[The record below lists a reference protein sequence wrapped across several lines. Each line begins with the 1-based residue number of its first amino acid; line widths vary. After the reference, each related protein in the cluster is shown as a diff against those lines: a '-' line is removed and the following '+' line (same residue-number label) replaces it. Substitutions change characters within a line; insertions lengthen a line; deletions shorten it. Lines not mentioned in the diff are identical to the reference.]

1 MSDVFSNIDMAAD
14 LAHRWTEDLA
24 NSRIIKYLGLSAQQ
38 SWHAIIAHQRDVT
51 ATRNSFS
58 DSDYVSNAQNPKSDF
73 YPNVIFSFWEFFY
86 YFGFL
91 LLNRIILLTHI
102 ALPKA

>member
-1 MSDVFSNIDMAAD
+1 MSDVWSNIDMAAD

-38 SWHAIIAHQRDVT
+38 SWHAIIADQRDVT

-73 YPNVIFSFWEFFY
+73 LPKRDFF
-86 YFGFL
+86 FLRIFL
-91 LLNRIILLTHI
+91 LF
-102 ALPKA
+102 